1 MVCFNRLTTSSHSGF
16 LTSFGMTADPK
27 EREKRYHALRSPVRD
42 KMWVENEQIPHHAL
56 RSPVRDEILVEKS
69 NHKHPE
75 CPVRDMIHHEYCVP
89 NGTLVFV
96 GTSIFYP
103 HQIPNGINH

>member
-27 EREKRYHALRSPVRD
+27 EREKRY
-42 KMWVENEQIPHHAL
+42 HAL